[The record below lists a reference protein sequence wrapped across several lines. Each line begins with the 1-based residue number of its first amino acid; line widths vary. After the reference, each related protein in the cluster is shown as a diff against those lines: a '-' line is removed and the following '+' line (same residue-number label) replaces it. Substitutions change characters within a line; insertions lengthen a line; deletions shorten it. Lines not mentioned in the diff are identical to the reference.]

1 MSRRS
6 TCRCRKLDR
15 VFEAHAVQGDPDF
28 TPPSLPPLSLSL
40 SCARST
46 VSPCR
51 VGKLLRMKTPM
62 PPSSACH
69 DPPIT
74 YKPRTDIGVEFIP
87 PPLLPCNW
95 NVELIEFRT
104 IFYLLSPGMCTSS
117 LVPPLLVCN
126 VLSASFWNTDEEVF
140 YHFLARGCP
149 PGTNKLNCFC
159 YVQVIFIYRE

>member
-1 MSRRS
+1 MK
-6 TCRCRKLDR
+6 TVANVPAFDLQ
-15 VFEAHAVQGDPDF
+15 VQKTWPSFRGTRGAGRPRF
-28 TPPSLPPLSLSL
+28 HPSLSSSSLSLSL

-104 IFYLLSPGMCTSS
+104 IFYLLSPGMYTLS
-117 LVPPLLVCN
+117 LVPPLLVCS

-159 YVQVIFIYRE
+159 YV